1 VFCGDGALSVETC
14 VSAKNSPLQ
23 SRQWDRI
30 KTSSV
35 VEAFKAVKDGR
46 GKVTERGKVIH
57 PRNRVEGT
65 RVVCVVINSVGMNNR
80 FTRSNYDGMCWLKDS
95 L

>member
-35 VEAFKAVKDGR
+35 VEAFKGVKDGR

-57 PRNRVEGT
+57 PSKMGLRVRGSCARGR
-65 RVVCVVINSVGMNNR
+65 RVPVTVPVTDNFI
-80 FTRSNYDGMCWLKDS
+80 Y
-95 L
+95 